1 MKGQK
6 EKGTNKKIRRE
17 KPARYCGKS
26 MSSTLNFLFRYKK
39 ATRNFQTCEMAER
52 NVVPHQLQDRTTA

>member
-17 KPARYCGKS
+17 KSARDSK
-26 MSSTLNFLFRYKK
+26 MRKVNFEHFFLFCYKK
-39 ATRNFQTCEMAER
+39 ATRNFQTCELAER
-52 NVVPHQLQDRTTA
+52 KFAQHQF